1 VSGGVKLDRT
11 ALNEIRRI
19 AVALERIAAALEK
32 ANADNAQYQGRV
44 VVTGVSTIPTVT
56 VKE

>member
-1 VSGGVKLDRT
+1 MNGEVKLDRAT
-11 ALNEIRRI
+11 LGELRRMN
-19 AVALERIAAALEK
+19 AALERIAAALEK

-44 VVTGVSTIPTVT
+44 VVTGTINPVVGT